1 MKNQPTLRLATAS
14 ASASAI
20 LLVLL
25 GAGCASI
32 NKTEVADVLI
42 TNGRIVDGSGNNWTR
57 GSVAIRDGKIIRI
70 GNAGNF
76 DNVRASR
83 TIDANNRIVAPG
95 FIDVH
100 AHIEFG
106 LFETPTTDNFI
117 HNGVTTVI
125 TGNCGGSADSLKEFF
140 AKIDSSRTS
149 INVASLVGHNTVRR
163 QTMGLANR
171 PATADDQRKMEALV
185 ETAMKDGAVGL
196 STGLIYLPG
205 VYSDTAEVVGLAKV
219 AAKHRGLYASHIRNE
234 GNKVTEAIN
243 EALDI
248 GRAANMPVQVSHFK
262 VSAPANWGRSRET
275 LELIEQARRD
285 GLDVTIDQYPYTASS
300 TSLSVMLPEWAM
312 EGGNDDIKKR
322 LIDPATRSKIAAEM
336 LRNANASKRPNF
348 AYAVVARHAAD
359 PSLNGQSIAA
369 INLAHGRPA
378 GLVPE
383 IETMLDLM
391 IAGGAQMVFH
401 GMSEDDV
408 KYFMAYPFNM
418 IGADGGVQNG
428 KGQPHPRSY
437 GTNARVLGK
446 YVREEKVIRL
456 EDAVRR
462 MTSLAAQKFQLKDRG
477 LLREGFA
484 ADIVIFDET
493 TVADKATFE
502 QPHQFSVGFDYVL
515 INGVVT
521 AENGKHTGARNGQ
534 ALRGPAY
541 VAQR

>member
-1 MKNQPTLRLATAS
+1 MKNQPTLRLATASARASASAS

-42 TNGRIVDGSGNNWTR
+42 TNGRIVDGSGNNWAR

-171 PATADDQRKMEALV
+171 PATTDDQRKMEALV

-285 GLDVTIDQYPYTASS
+285 GLDVTIDQYPY
-300 TSLSVMLPEWAM
+300 
-312 EGGNDDIKKR
+312 
-322 LIDPATRSKIAAEM
+322 
-336 LRNANASKRPNF
+336 
-348 AYAVVARHAAD
+348 
-359 PSLNGQSIAA
+359 
-369 INLAHGRPA
+369 
-378 GLVPE
+378 
-383 IETMLDLM
+383 
-391 IAGGAQMVFH
+391 
-401 GMSEDDV
+401 
-408 KYFMAYPFNM
+408 
-418 IGADGGVQNG
+418 
-428 KGQPHPRSY
+428 
-437 GTNARVLGK
+437 
-446 YVREEKVIRL
+446 
-456 EDAVRR
+456 
-462 MTSLAAQKFQLKDRG
+462 
-477 LLREGFA
+477 
-484 ADIVIFDET
+484 
-493 TVADKATFE
+493 
-502 QPHQFSVGFDYVL
+502 
-515 INGVVT
+515 
-521 AENGKHTGARNGQ
+521 
-534 ALRGPAY
+534 
-541 VAQR
+541 

>member
-1 MKNQPTLRLATAS
+1 MKIRSKPFLLIIHVVFLAMF
-14 ASASAI
+14 
-20 LLVLL
+20 
-25 GAGCASI
+25 GAGCAST
-32 NKTEVADVLI
+32 NQLDVADVLI
-42 TNGRIVDGSGNNWTR
+42 TNGRIVDGSGNSWTR
-57 GSVAIRDGKIIRI
+57 GSVAIRDGKIIRV
-70 GNAGNF
+70 GNF
-76 DNVRASR
+76 SDVRAAR
-83 TIDANNRIVAPG
+83 IIDAKNHIVAPG

-125 TGNCGGSADSLKEFF
+125 TGNCGGSADSVNEFLTR
-140 AKIDSSRTS
+140 IDSSRTS

-163 QTMGLANR
+163 QIMGLSNR
-171 PATADDQRKMEALV
+171 AASADDQQKMETLV
-185 ETAMKDGAVGL
+185 EAAMKDGAVGL

-219 AAKHRGLYASHIRNE
+219 AARHRGVYASHIRNE

-243 EALDI
+243 EALNI

-312 EGGNDDIKKR
+312 EGGNDDIKRR
-322 LIDPATRSKIAAEM
+322 LQEPATRIKIAAEM
-336 LRNANASKRPNF
+336 LANANASKRPSF
-348 AYAVVARHAAD
+348 AYAVVARHTAD
-359 PSLNGQSIAA
+359 PALNGKSIAS
-369 INLAHGRPA
+369 INLTRGRPA
-378 GLVPE
+378 GLAPE
-383 IETMLDLM
+383 IETILDLL
-391 IAGGAQMVFH
+391 IVGGAQMVFH

-446 YVREEKVIRL
+446 YVREDKVIRL
-456 EDAVRR
+456 EEAVRR

-484 ADIVIFDET
+484 ADIVIFDEN

-502 QPHQFSVGFDYVL
+502 QPHQFSVGFDYILV
-515 INGVVT
+515 NGVVT
-521 AENGKHTGARNGQ
+521 AESGKHTGVRNGR
-534 ALRGPAY
+534 ALRGPAFI
-541 VAQR
+541 AAR